1 MSLFDSVIFKCPNC
15 GADIEAQSKAGYCR
29 LDRFVPREVPLVVAL
44 SIEGETVSCEGGW
57 SFDERYEGCG
67 MSWVVQPDIHVPE
80 TVAMKLERP
89 E

>member
-1 MSLFDSVIFKCPNC
+1 
-15 GADIEAQSKAGYCR
+15 
-29 LDRFVPREVPLVVAL
+29 L